1 MYRWSLCA
9 LFAIVLADPLEG
21 VVTARAASTEECS
34 GSITAEEVLR
44 AEDARYAAQ
53 IANDF
58 AAMEQMFGPELV
70 YIRSVDGAVADK
82 RAYIELM
89 RSGAVRYRAMRR
101 SDVRVRT
108 SRHYHGF
115 FELDLTVRSGD
126 ISEQARF
133 HSVWAKRGRTC
144 SSCPGSQ
151 RASLRSSNACVATSC
166 KLPNCSARRQ
176 SKIDQPILLLAGTAP
191 TIPRCPT

>member
-1 MYRWSLCA
+1 MLRTFFKI
-9 LFAIVLADPLEG
+9 LFALTALG
-21 VVTARAASTEECS
+21 VVSGATFAEECS

-82 RAYIELM
+82 HAYINSM
-89 RSGAVRYRAMRR
+89 RSGTVKYRAMRR

-108 SRHYHGF
+108 YGCLAMITGF
-115 FELDLTVRSGD
+115 FELDLTVKGGD
-126 ISEQARF
+126 LSEQARF
-133 HSVWAKRGRTC
+133 HSVWAKRGQGVQFV
-144 SSCPGSQ
+144 SW
-151 RASLRSSNACVATSC
+151 
-166 KLPNCSARRQ
+166 Q
-176 SKIDQPILLLAGTAP
+176 STRVP
-191 TIPRCPT
+191 TKQ